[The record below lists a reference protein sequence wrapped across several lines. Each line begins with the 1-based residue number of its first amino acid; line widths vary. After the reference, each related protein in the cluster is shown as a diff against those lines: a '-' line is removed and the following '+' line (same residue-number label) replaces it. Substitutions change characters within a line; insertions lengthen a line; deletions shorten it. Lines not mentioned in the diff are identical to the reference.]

1 MKNLYIKYKELINYI
16 IFGVATTAVNYV
28 VYAFFTVVMPL
39 NYQVANLIAW
49 FLSVVFAYL
58 TNKYFVFASKSWD
71 LSIIIKEITSFFAAR
86 IFSLGVEAV
95 ILYIGIT
102 LMDGN
107 SLVVKLIDNVIIV
120 IINYVFSKLF
130 IFKKE

>member
-1 MKNLYIKYKELINYI
+1 MKDLYLKYKELINYI
-16 IFGVATTAVNYV
+16 IFGVATTAVNYI
-28 VYAFFTVVMPL
+28 VYAFFTVLVPL

-49 FLSVVFAYL
+49 FSSIVFAYI
-58 TNKYFVFASKSWD
+58 TNKYFVFNSRSWN
-71 LSIIIKEITSFFAAR
+71 LKIIAREITSFFAAR
-86 IFSLGVEAV
+86 IFSLGVEAI

-120 IINYVFSKLF
+120 IINYVFSKF
-130 IFKKE
+130 IFRSEV